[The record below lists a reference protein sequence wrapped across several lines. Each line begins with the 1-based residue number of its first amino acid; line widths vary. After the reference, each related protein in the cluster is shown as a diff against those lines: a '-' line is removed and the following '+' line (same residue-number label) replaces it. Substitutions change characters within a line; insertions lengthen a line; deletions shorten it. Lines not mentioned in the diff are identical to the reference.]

1 MKCAHAWRPPSLPST
16 GQTSQRR
23 GRSRAT
29 SAARPL
35 PLSCTSRPKVRL
47 NMRVTRREPSPHPRK
62 KRKMA
67 TKVMRKLNGSELEL
81 GVSGGGF
88 DVPPVCVEEEFAAA
102 LVLALDLSAPAVAEA
117 SLEVW
122 DVWKAMPVI
131 VVGRP
136 WAARGSECEHQ
147 TQDNQSLE
155 GKRGRL
161 WSCGCRGR
169 GQKKA
174 WVHEKTGKGDR
185 QGPHPYL
192 LDAGPELTRRAK
204 NTEPAHDPRSHVL
217 SASESP

>member
-1 MKCAHAWRPPSLPST
+1 
-16 GQTSQRR
+16 
-23 GRSRAT
+23 
-29 SAARPL
+29 
-35 PLSCTSRPKVRL
+35 
-47 NMRVTRREPSPHPRK
+47 MRVTRREPSPHPRK

-88 DVPPVCVEEEFAAA
+88 DTPPVCVEEEFAAA